1 MGCFCIFLLC
11 RTIYVFSGF
20 AGSSTTIA
28 PDQGRTGG
36 EPTTAGCHAT
46 TTQSLFLILVYN
58 IWYTWYESYLQS
70 IINVHIYIIFIL
82 YIFLAFPVNV
92 WSWQLLA
99 ERTEPLPGI
108 TWMSVATVKV
118 SDSASTGIHHEMVR
132 WETVDQAIF
141 NALTLVVCCR
151 SWMIFVNMPWY

>member
-1 MGCFCIFLLC
+1 MFLYLFVVSNYLCIFWIC
-11 RTIYVFSGF
+11 RIEHNHR
-20 AGSSTTIA
+20 ARPGSDRRRA
-28 PDQGRTGG
+28 NNCR
-36 EPTTAGCHAT
+36 CHAT
-46 TTQSLFLILVYN
+46 TTQSLFLILVYY

-70 IINVHIYIIFIL
+70 IINVHIYIIYI
-82 YIFLAFPVNV
+82 YIFLAFPVNL

-99 ERTEPLPGI
+99 KRTEPLPGI

-118 SDSASTGIHHEMVR
+118 SDSASTGIHHEEMVR
-132 WETVDQAIF
+132 WETIDHAIF